1 MAATGRSTKDYIAP
15 SSFDFTGKRHF
26 EMGDTFCAVSCVEI
40 AASQLADVMLKDF
53 LDMECGQIVTIHVR
67 SLDQNA
73 AIKMVKH
80 KITELDSKYDY
91 VDALPASKGML
102 YECVDGDTFA
112 HDLVDWHGNVL
123 LSGAMRFS
131 LASNGNYLISQ
142 EDYSSFTLY
151 QVNGASPAA
160 LANSEEGAA

>member
-1 MAATGRSTKDYIAP
+1 MVCPQSIKP
-15 SSFDFTGKRHF
+15 SDKGYTILSADGK
-26 EMGDTFCAVSCVEI
+26 T
-40 AASQLADVMLKDF
+40 
-53 LDMECGQIVTIHVR
+53 
-67 SLDQNA
+67 
-73 AIKMVKH
+73 
-80 KITELDSKYDY
+80 TELDSKYEDVY
-91 VDALPASKGML
+91 VLSASKGML
-102 YECVDGDTFA
+102 YECVDWDSSS

-160 LANSEEGAA
+160 LANSKEGAA